1 MDVILYT
8 RVSTDEQAEG
18 LSREAQERQLRSYCD
33 RHGYHIVGDEKPYKE
48 DYSAKH
54 YDLQRPKLKEIYD
67 YCKRNKG
74 KVDKVL
80 FLRWDR
86 YSRNVEFAFA
96 YKRKFEGLGV
106 EINAIE
112 NTIDFS
118 APDWATMLAIY
129 CGTAHSED
137 NKISERTREGIH
149 EHLMNGEWVRL
160 APKGYKNVRYSKTE
174 CAVVVDEAVAPIIKQ
189 VFMEV
194 AKGLEVPACIRR
206 RLCPTIAK
214 TTFFNILR
222 NPFYMG
228 YIRVPAYKD
237 DPAQLV
243 KSKSEA
249 LIDRKTFEA
258 VQDVL
263 DGNKKRKSK
272 LSKSV
277 KPDLYLRK
285 FLSCPVCGAPL
296 TGATSRGNGGLYP
309 YYFCNKE
316 HKHLNKRAEDVNEG
330 FCRYVSCLKPH
341 KAILELY
348 NEILQDMRGDRVKEN
363 KKQAD
368 KLEIELE
375 SIQKRIDK
383 VMDSYIDGD
392 ITKVEK
398 ERYIERYERQ
408 QNELKER
415 IEALRLSKDMQ
426 IKDKIEYSVN
436 IIENLGNFFQT
447 ASPETKILLLGSIFK
462 DKIEFDGKNYRTN
475 SYNMLLDVIY
485 QETNMLRGENKKDSP
500 EFSGESN
507 VGWKMGFEPTTPS
520 ATN

>member
-1 MDVILYT
+1 MNVILYT

-33 RHGYHIVGDEKPYKE
+33 RRGYHIVGDEKPYKE

-54 YDLQRPKLKEIYD
+54 YDLQRPKLKEIYE
-67 YCKRNKG
+67 YCKKNKG

-118 APDWATMLAIY
+118 ASDWSTMLAIY

-137 NKISERTREGIH
+137 NKISARTREGIH
-149 EHLMNGEWVRL
+149 EHLMNGEWVTR
-160 APKGYKNVRYSKTE
+160 APRGYRNVRYSKTE
-174 CAVVVDEAVAPIIKQ
+174 CSVEVDEAVAPIIKQ

-194 AKGLEVPACIRR
+194 AKGLETPALIRK
-206 RLCPTIAK
+206 RLCPKIPK
-214 TTFFNILR
+214 STFFDILR

-237 DPAQLV
+237 DPEQLV
-243 KSKSEA
+243 RSKYEA

-258 VQDVL
+258 VQNIL
-263 DGNKKRKSK
+263 DGNKRRKPR

-277 KPDLYLRK
+277 NPDLYLRK
-285 FLSCPVCGAPL
+285 FLTCPVCGAPL
-296 TGATSRGNGGLYP
+296 TGATSRGNGGQYT

-316 HKHLNKRAEDVNEG
+316 HKHLNKRAEDVNNG
-330 FCRYVSCLKPH
+330 FARYVSGLKPH

-348 NEILQDMRGDRVKEN
+348 NEILQDMRGDRVKESR
-363 KKQAD
+363 KQAD
-368 KLEIELE
+368 KLETELE
-375 SIQKRIDK
+375 AIQELIDSTLDLFVK
-383 VMDSYIDGD
+383 HRM
-392 ITKVEK
+392 KQAEK
-398 ERYIERYERQ
+398 ERLIERYERQ
-408 QNELKER
+408 QTELKER
-415 IEALRLSKDMQ
+415 IKALRLSKDMQ
-426 IKDKIEYSVN
+426 IKDKIDYSVN
-436 IIENLGNFFQT
+436 IIENLGKFFQT
-447 ASPETKILLLGSIFK
+447 ASPETKILLLGSIFPE
-462 DKIEFDGKNYRTN
+462 KIEYDGKNYRTN
-475 SYNMLLDVIY
+475 SYNKLLDVIY
-485 QETNMLRGENKKDSP
+485 QETNHLRGGKEKDPP
-500 EFSGESN
+500 EKSGESALGCL
-507 VGWKMGFEPTTPS
+507 VGFEPTTFR
-520 ATN
+520 TTI